1 MLQWSA
7 LGAAFAA
14 ISLAGEHP
22 TATTAAV
29 ASGSP
34 TAREITP
41 DEAGAWKPRVD
52 IARQYANSRAGRV
65 TFAAFDMKGRF
76 HRFDGNHSVPMAS
89 TFKVMLMVAYL
100 RQRSVADRELT
111 SSEHALIKPMIRWS
125 DNEAA
130 TRIRDMLGRGP
141 IERLADRARMQSFQ
155 WHAIW
160 GYCRTT
166 ARDQALFMRNLGNFV
181 PRRHR
186 QYALHQLAQI
196 VPSQRWG
203 IGKVDLPRTWRLH
216 FKGGWGSGSGAVDH
230 QVALLR
236 NGPRRIGLAVTT
248 EGNVNHDYG
257 KQTLKGV
264 FRRLLR
270 GLPG

>member
-1 MLQWSA
+1 
-7 LGAAFAA
+7 
-14 ISLAGEHP
+14 
-22 TATTAAV
+22 
-29 ASGSP
+29 
-34 TAREITP
+34 
-41 DEAGAWKPRVD
+41 
-52 IARQYANSRAGRV
+52 
-65 TFAAFDMKGRF
+65 
-76 HRFDGNHSVPMAS
+76 MAS

-111 SSEHALIKPMIRWS
+111 SSEHALIKPMIRRS

-155 WHAIW
+155 WQAIW

-230 QVALLR
+230 QGRCCETAPAGSGSR
-236 NGPRRIGLAVTT
+236 
-248 EGNVNHDYG
+248 
-257 KQTLKGV
+257 
-264 FRRLLR
+264 
-270 GLPG
+270 